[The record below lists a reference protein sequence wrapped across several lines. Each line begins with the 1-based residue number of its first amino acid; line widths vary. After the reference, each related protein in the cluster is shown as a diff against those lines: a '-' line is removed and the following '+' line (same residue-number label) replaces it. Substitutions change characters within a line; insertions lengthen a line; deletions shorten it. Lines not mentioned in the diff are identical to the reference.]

1 MQSVFQ
7 IKAQLPRCQLA
18 QEEWARRP
26 TQQGQ
31 RPQQNRRIGQQAHH
45 PSQSQTVEEKL
56 TQPQL
61 VFLVGLRGLNPR
73 AHLLQQSLTGSCI
86 HRYQT
91 QKCFVSRGWISKL
104 PRALTGLPALR
115 AKRLRMFYAE
125 PMLVRVGLVAQPLQ
139 GLSLR
144 TNRLGRRFKRSHQ
157 IHVLLEPSNHC
168 HMPTFAQ
175 PLFAGRVDVT
185 HIPHDNIWPPLPAPP
200 ALLHTGNQQAAFTRV
215 GWGCPTDQRHQQ
227 DPAFV
232 SLNPQPQRVLLVAQ
246 KESALTRLERART
259 NGRTLGRIASGTLFL
274 CPEAEAGRSV
284 ASIRATE
291 TLLSVPVGSSGSN
304 KCWLIWRR
312 PLTPR
317 QARNWLSIHTSG
329 MAWRLGRRAKPR
341 QAFCS
346 GNIWTNRLKEWTGL
360 NRANRCRRHN
370 WAGLNCRR
378 RPRPRLAGINWLIKS
393 SGTWGESSL
402 SSAAV
407 PVGGSN
413 ESIAFRAILKNSL
426 RLLEKRTIDFLMLT
440 FSRPIVYNLFPNT
453 LYMLMGNHYH
463 LLVETPEG
471 NLVAGMKWLR
481 SAWQWATTLG

>member
-1 MQSVFQ
+1 MRSGFQ
-7 IKAQLPRCQLA
+7 IKVQLPRCQLA
-18 QEEWARRP
+18 QGRWARWP

-45 PSQSQTVEEKL
+45 PGQSQAVEEKL

-61 VFLVGLRGLNPR
+61 VLLVGLCGLNPR
-73 AHLLQQSLTGSCI
+73 AYLLQQSLTGSCV
-86 HRYQT
+86 HWYQT
-91 QKCFVSRGWISKL
+91 QECLVSGRWISKL
-104 PRALTGLPALR
+104 PRALTGLPASR
-115 AKRLRMFYAE
+115 AQRLRMFYAE
-125 PMLVRVGLVAQPLQ
+125 PMLVRVGLIAQPLQ

-144 TNRLGRRFKRSHQ
+144 TNRLGRRFKWSHQ
-157 IHVLLEPSNHC
+157 IHVLLETSNHC
-168 HMPTFAQ
+168 HLPTFAQ

-185 HIPHDNIWPPLPAPP
+185 HVSHDNIRPPLPAPP
-200 ALLHTGNQQAAFTRV
+200 ALLHTGNQQTAFARV

-227 DPAFV
+227 NPAFV
-232 SLNPQPQRVLLVAQ
+232 ALNPQPERVLLIAQ
-246 KESALTRLERART
+246 KESALTRLERARA

-291 TLLSVPVGSSGSN
+291 TVRSVPVGNSPSN

-317 QARNWLSIHTSG
+317 QARNWLNIHTSG

-378 RPRPRLAGINWLIKS
+378 RPRPRLAGSNRLIKS
-393 SGTWGESSL
+393 SGTWGDISL

-413 ESIAFRAILKNSL
+413 ESIAISATLKNSL
-426 RLLEKRTIDFLMLT
+426 RLLEKRTSDFLMLT
-440 FSRPIVYNLFPNT
+440 CHRQTTYNLFPNT
-453 LYMLMGNHYH
+453 LIYINNSYTRNGN
-463 LLVETPEG
+463 
-471 NLVAGMKWLR
+471 
-481 SAWQWATTLG
+481 